1 MNCSICSSDKHDYP
15 TTHAMDAPVPR
26 ICIENPVSVISTR
39 IRKPDQ
45 TVQPYQFGHDASKRT
60 CLWLKGLA
68 PLVLNPADYVQP
80 RMVAGRPRWAN
91 QTDSGQNKLG
101 PSADR
106 WQVRSKTYTGIA
118 QAMAEQWG

>member
-1 MNCSICSSDKHDYP
+1 
-15 TTHAMDAPVPR
+15 MDAPVPR

>member
-1 MNCSICSSDKHDYP
+1 MFRRNAPQSIDHKDV
-15 TTHAMDAPVPR
+15 DPVTGEPFLR
-26 ICIENPVSVISTR
+26 RYWLPVCG
-39 IRKPDQ
+39 
-45 TVQPYQFGHDASKRT
+45 QFGHDASKRT

-80 RMVAGRPRWAN
+80 RMVNGRPRWAN

-101 PSADR
+101 PAADR